1 MSLNIS
7 IHFDLDVVN
16 PFESIDTTESMR
28 AYRDALHD
36 ALSDAYPQQNVSIT
50 YSVCTGGGHSLYVGD
65 DQHNVIEA
73 EQERVIDIE
82 NRVWESQTWLRFEQR

>member
-7 IHFDLDVVN
+7 VHFDLDVVN
-16 PFESIDTTESMR
+16 PFQNVDTEQSMR

-36 ALSDAYPQQNVSIT
+36 ALLAAYPKQNVSVT
-50 YSVCTGGGHSLYVGD
+50 FSNRTGGGHSLYVED
-65 DQHNVIEA
+65 DQHNVVEA

-82 NRVWESQTWLRFEQR
+82 NCVWESQTWLRFE